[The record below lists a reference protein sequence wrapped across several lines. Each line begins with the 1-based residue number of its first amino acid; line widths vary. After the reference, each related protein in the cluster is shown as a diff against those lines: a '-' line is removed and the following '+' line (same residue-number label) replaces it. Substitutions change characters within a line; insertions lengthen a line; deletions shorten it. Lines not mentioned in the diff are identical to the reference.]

1 MTNYFLK
8 ETMEFLKAN
17 KDRIDEI
24 RMLFQL
30 KLAYIGDIFNVG
42 GCIFLIADNENF
54 MVDVQQ
60 ISWEA
65 YDRICSL
72 STTKS

>member
-1 MTNYFLK
+1 MINFLFK
-8 ETMEFLKAN
+8 ETMDFISKN
-17 KDRIDEI
+17 KERIDEI

-30 KLAYIGDIFNVG
+30 NLVYIGDMFNVG
-42 GCIFLIADNENF
+42 GCIFLISDKENF
-54 MVDVQQ
+54 MVDVQKV
-60 ISWEA
+60 SWEA